1 VPPMNS
7 SASSKKMAKS
17 KSMKSKSMAKPKATP
32 KH

>member
-1 VPPMNS
+1 VPPMKS

-32 KH
+32 KQ